1 MDFLP
6 INIRISSANI
16 LIVGGGRVAT
26 HKAQILSRFT
36 SKATV
41 IAKKISNEI
50 KALNFKTIEKEF
62 QEDDLNGVTL
72 LYVCTQDRR
81 LNHKIKLLAQKRG
94 ILTSVCDSPFLC
106 DFTSPA
112 IFTSG
117 SISVAVSSDAKDVK
131 RSIRIRNK
139 IKEEI
144 ENGILQIS

>member
-72 LYVCTQDRR
+72 LYVC
-81 LNHKIKLLAQKRG
+81 
-94 ILTSVCDSPFLC
+94 DSPFLC